1 MAIELLEREV
11 MGLTEEDILR
21 VIEFVRFIK
30 YEAAQRKAKSP
41 KRVPGHYSDQ
51 LLYIADDFDDTPEG
65 FEEYM

>member
-1 MAIELLEREV
+1 MAIDLLEREV
-11 MGLTEEDILR
+11 RGLPEEDILR

-30 YEAAQRKAKSP
+30 YEAAQKKAKTP
-41 KRVPGHYSDQ
+41 RRVPGHFSDQ

>member
-1 MAIELLEREV
+1 MAIDLLEREV

-41 KRVPGHYSDQ
+41 KRA
-51 LLYIADDFDDTPEG
+51 IAEEG
-65 FEEYM
+65 SSC